1 MPKLV
6 LIAIEINI
14 THNLAATHISSK
26 GETIKVDGI
35 KQELNIKLPDQGAL
49 TLPSWLYSNQ

>member
-35 KQELNIKLPDQGAL
+35 KQELNIKLPEGAL
-49 TLPSWLYSNQ
+49 TLPSWLYSNL